1 MKRIILV
8 FGAIVVLLALLFQL
22 GKRLWVSSDQKAEW
36 ILGVLAAVFFA
47 IGIWVSRYSNPAK
60 KQADWKQDLKKIES
74 LGISK
79 RELEVLEA
87 MSQGLSNKEIG
98 EKLFVSESTVKTH
111 VSNLLLK
118 LDAKRRTEALKHAQ
132 DLNILPK

>member
-8 FGAIVVLLALLFQL
+8 FGAVVVLLIVLFKL
-22 GKRLWVSSDQKAEW
+22 SKHLWVSSDPKAEW
-36 ILGVLAAVFFA
+36 ILALLAAIFLA
-47 IGIWVSRYSNPAK
+47 IGIWVSRYSNPQK
-60 KQADWKQDLKKIES
+60 KAQARKRNLEKIES

-87 MSQGLSNKEIG
+87 MSQGMSNKEIG
-98 EKLFVSESTVKTH
+98 QKLFVSESTVKTH

-118 LDAKRRTEALKHAQ
+118 LDAKRRTEAIKYAQ
-132 DLNILPK
+132 DLQILPK